1 MKKKFTYTTPTLEI
15 ECFSAQDIVTESLNT
30 QDFEND
36 NNGDYPEEW

>member
-15 ECFSAQDIVTESLNT
+15 EHFSTQDIVTESLNA